1 MILILAALLAM
12 PPRVHVESD
21 RAIVVTT
28 QYAQVWVSCRGEAC
42 EPEDID
48 CDGWVTRRDVAFWCT
63 AFAVQSPLADQT
75 RDMIIDLHDVA
86 AAQVAYG
93 RLLRT

>member
-42 EPEDID
+42 APEDID
-48 CDGWVTRRDVAFWCT
+48 CDGWITRRDVAFWLT
-63 AFAVQSPLADQT
+63 AWAIRSELADMT
-75 RDMIIDLHDVA
+75 RDMVLDLHDVA
-86 AAQVAYG
+86 AAMEAYG
-93 RLLRT
+93 RPLPP